1 MRLFSR
7 VQSPFVRTSCALML
21 LGAACTA
28 PVRRSDDSATTPGAL
43 PSIGGDTTHLA
54 RLEREARA
62 LAKTTGCSSDAQ
74 CRTAPVGWR
83 GCGGPR
89 TYIAYCAATTDS
101 VALFRKLDELKK
113 AETAY
118 NQKSGMMS
126 TCEMRMPP
134 AVSAQGGSCRE
145 SQ

>member
-1 MRLFSR
+1 MRWR
-7 VQSPFVRTSCALML
+7 ADAGCALAL
-21 LGAACTA
+21 LVACAAPAQRAAESAVSRSGDASNDT
-28 PVRRSDDSATTPGAL
+28 VR
-43 PSIGGDTTHLA
+43 LA

-62 LAKTTGCSSDAQ
+62 LAKTDGCASASA

-101 VALFRKLDELKK
+101 VALFRKLDELKA

-118 NQKSGMMS
+118 NEKEGMLS
-126 TCEMRMPP
+126 TCEMRLPP
-134 AVSAQGGSCRE
+134 PVDVQGGRCTASR
-145 SQ
+145 

>member
-1 MRLFSR
+1 MRWGAEVGGALAILVACAGPQQQR
-7 VQSPFVRTSCALML
+7 VA
-21 LGAACTA
+21 
-28 PVRRSDDSATTPGAL
+28 DSAM
-43 PSIGGDTTHLA
+43 SKGGDTPNDTARLA

-62 LAKTTGCSSDAQ
+62 LAKTEGCATAAD

-89 TYIAYCAATTDS
+89 TYVAYCAASTDS
-101 VALFRKLDELKK
+101 IALFKKLDELKA

-118 NQKSGMMS
+118 NEATGMMS

-134 AVSAQGGSCRE
+134 TVTVQGGRCTASR
-145 SQ
+145 

>member
-1 MRLFSR
+1 MRWR
-7 VQSPFVRTSCALML
+7 AEVGCALAIL
-21 LGAACTA
+21 VACAA
-28 PVRRSDDSATTPGAL
+28 PPQRSAESAT
-43 PSIGGDTTHLA
+43 SRSGGEVANDTVQLA

-62 LAKTTGCSSDAQ
+62 LAKTDGCAAASA

-101 VALFRKLDELKK
+101 AALFRKLDELKA

-118 NQKSGMMS
+118 NERAGMLS
-126 TCEMRMPP
+126 TCEMRLPP
-134 AVSAQGGSCRE
+134 PVAVQGGRCTASR
-145 SQ
+145 